1 MQICCHLF
9 ITLSLN
15 IARGQNKL
23 QFKSLANNPCSSPLW
38 ESTHA
43 LWTMVSATCLLP
55 RLTNKLQF
63 KSTANSPC
71 SSPLWES
78 THALWTMVSAT
89 CLLPHTGVLR
99 KSYSCFDAGSG
110 SRIICVLILCVKR
123 FNISEDSLSDQEI
136 GKITYLS
143 RCIQTRI

>member
-1 MQICCHLF
+1 MSLSKGRRVNILRDLEFLF
-9 ITLSLN
+9 IILSLN

-23 QFKSLANNPCSSPLW
+23 K
-38 ESTHA
+38 
-43 LWTMVSATCLLP
+43 
-55 RLTNKLQF
+55 F

-78 THALWTMVSAT
+78 THAVWALISAT
-89 CLLPHTGVLR
+89 CLLSHTGVLR

-110 SRIICVLILCVKR
+110 SHIIRCVNNVCVKR

-136 GKITYLS
+136 DRITYLS
-143 RCIQTRI
+143 GSVQTRT